1 MGSANP
7 CPTFLLPF
15 LLEVHCGRWDL
26 PSQGFRWSLLEGWP
40 HASLLRG
47 PTSRPVFYSFSLF
60 SLSTSAPR
68 VYLKRVL
75 CMEGGS
81 PGPPSSD
88 SCPCKFVF
96 LLGNISGCYHLL
108 APGPCSLSTKGRHS
122 SFPGPQLRPDEY
134 VIQMLL
140 QVCWGQQRGYTP
152 YLLWV
157 ASCDCSRRSPVSG
170 ASLHRLQLVSK
181 AVSLISH
188 LGAPPEIFT
197 LLRVELKGPLFTR
210 RKETLASS
218 LKPTYWVLM
227 SGSGTIGFVKALSF
241 QVDPHIVVRREA
253 NQKAMP
259 CTTFSQSTMASRP
272 VPPVLTQ
279 PPGLPVEGRLLG
291 FCS

>member
-1 MGSANP
+1 MISSWGMATCIS
-7 CPTFLLPF
+7 T
-15 LLEVHCGRWDL
+15 
-26 PSQGFRWSLLEGWP
+26 SWP
-40 HASLLRG
+40 YF
-47 PTSRPVFYSFSLF
+47 RPVFSSFSPF

-68 VYLKRVL
+68 VYPKRAL

-81 PGPPSSD
+81 PGPPSSN

-96 LLGNISGCYHLL
+96 LLGHVSGCHHPL

-157 ASCDCSRRSPVSG
+157 ASCGCSCRSPVSG

-188 LGAPPEIFT
+188 LGAPPEIST

-227 SGSGTIGFVKALSF
+227 SGSGTIGFVKPLSF
-241 QVDPHIVVRREA
+241 KVDPHTVVRQGKQVRRQCLA
-253 NQKAMP
+253 QLSARAPWPPALSLLCSHCCLGCLWKAD
-259 CTTFSQSTMASRP
+259 C
-272 VPPVLTQ
+272 
-279 PPGLPVEGRLLG
+279 
-291 FCS
+291 